1 MDLRK
6 PLDFILCKTFF
17 RVKFEG
23 RENVDFSKRYVFVA
37 NHVSAIDAMVIYT
50 DIKDLGIMAKAELF
64 KFKLFGKILS
74 SQGVFPIE
82 RGKKDFGH
90 VFNAVKIIKKHN
102 KNLLIFPEGTR
113 KAREKGVKA
122 KNGAVYIAAAAD
134 VQIVPMHI
142 TEKIGLFKKL
152 FFCIRFNKAALTL
165 FSHIP
170 EDAIPFVQDLY
181 YKNKTSEL
189 QEEKKKLNNHMTI
202 QKKRTNVRFL
212 Y

>member
-37 NHVSAIDAMVIYT
+37 NHVSAIDAMLIYT

-90 VFNAVKIIKKHN
+90 VFNAVKIIKEKYKIPIIYIKAIPQRLKTIFNQSDLNLWENAH
-102 KNLLIFPEGTR
+102 KNT
-113 KAREKGVKA
+113 
-122 KNGAVYIAAAAD
+122 
-134 VQIVPMHI
+134 
-142 TEKIGLFKKL
+142 KIGNANIKPPAGPVIWCKPPQ
-152 FFCIRFNKAALTL
+152 R
-165 FSHIP
+165 P
-170 EDAIPFVQDLY
+170 E
-181 YKNKTSEL
+181 KTGAP
-189 QEEKKKLNNHMTI
+189 TAP
-202 QKKRTNVRFL
+202 KRM
-212 Y
+212 

>member
-90 VFNAVKIIKKHN
+90 VFNEVKIIKKHN

-142 TEKIGLFKKL
+142 TEKIGLFKK
-152 FFCIRFNKAALTL
+152 IRIVYGKPIDLNVDKESIKDKALLNKETERIMDVIY
-165 FSHIP
+165 SMGD
-170 EDAIPFVQDLY
+170 E
-181 YKNKTSEL
+181 NG
-189 QEEKKKLNNHMTI
+189 
-202 QKKRTNVRFL
+202 R
-212 Y
+212 

>member
-1 MDLRK
+1 MNLRK

-37 NHVSAIDAMVIYT
+37 NHVSAIDAMLIYT
-50 DIKDLGIMAKAELF
+50 DIEELGIMAKAELF
-64 KFKLFGKILS
+64 KNKLFAKVLS

-113 KAREKGVKA
+113 KAKSKGVKA
-122 KNGAVYIAAAAD
+122 KHGAVYIAATAD

-142 TEKIGLFKKL
+142 TEKIGLFRK
-152 FFCIRFNKAALTL
+152 IRIVYGKPIDLKVNKENIKDRELLASET
-165 FSHIP
+165 
-170 EDAIPFVQDLY
+170 ERVMEAIYSLGDE
-181 YKNKTSEL
+181 NG
-189 QEEKKKLNNHMTI
+189 
-202 QKKRTNVRFL
+202 R
-212 Y
+212 

>member
-37 NHVSAIDAMVIYT
+37 NHVSAIDAMIIYT
-50 DIKDLGIMAKAELF
+50 DIKELGIMAKAELF

-142 TEKIGLFKKL
+142 TEKIGLFKK
-152 FFCIRFNKAALTL
+152 IRIVYGKPIDLNVDKESIKDKALLNKETERIMDIIY
-165 FSHIP
+165 SMGD
-170 EDAIPFVQDLY
+170 E
-181 YKNKTSEL
+181 NG
-189 QEEKKKLNNHMTI
+189 
-202 QKKRTNVRFL
+202 R
-212 Y
+212 